1 MKTYVLTISK
11 VFPAYHIKKGEPTNF
26 KDAFKAGQVFNRG
39 AECLYHNPKLHTIRG
54 NYELWAKR
62 FEQIERGE
70 AQLSIRQWSGKPYHS
85 KQELICNLTKADGIG
100 IQKLSF
106 DKDRDGCISYKFF
119 NIDGIYADIQD
130 VANNDGLSFNDWRE
144 WFKDYDLSQPMAIIH
159 FTLFR
164 Y

>member
-39 AECLYHNPKLHTIRG
+39 AECLYRNPKLHTIRG

-100 IQKLSF
+100 IQRLKF
-106 DKDRDGCISYKFF
+106 DKSGFHPHVDYKP
-119 NIDGIYADIQD
+119 
-130 VANNDGLSFNDWRE
+130 VAVAKLAYYDGLSLSDWRE

-159 FTLFR
+159 FTPFR